1 MANTVNVAII
11 TTANTFNHWRIRD
24 NLVANDVNEIV
35 RGNFTKPAGN
45 VTIAEGYMRIANSI
59 GGVVLDV
66 ADGTNIDGTLT
77 VFNVELDNSS
87 NHLYVDA
94 GDIKIRRMGAND
106 KMVVNT
112 NTVFYGA
119 NVTIANAANG
129 ILNVNTQ
136 TVTINTGN
144 MTLSNTESNGAVFNI
159 YPRVYLFANAN
170 VTGTL
175 NVTNNVSAYNL
186 AVVSNTSTGNLVV
199 RNVANVDNANI
210 TTAYITSLTVTNPI
224 AAPASTDDAGYIVRV
239 NQTTDGDGYFRVKRS
254 AASGN
259 AELYWDDV
267 YTNSWKFLVNG
278 TPADLVA
285 GNLSATMRGSADY
298 LEVNGSTSGPVAV
311 NVASSNWF
319 KYTLTGNTTFRF
331 EHCPTDGSAITF
343 TLILIQDGTGGR
355 AVSWAN
361 TIYWTGGLIPPA
373 TTTLNARDLWT
384 FSSIDGGAT
393 YIGTLSV
400 KDYR

>member
-45 VTIAEGYMRIANSI
+45 VIISEGYMRLANTI
-59 GGVVLDV
+59 GGVILDV
-66 ADGTNIDGTLT
+66 ADGTNIDGLLT
-77 VFNVELDNSS
+77 VRDIEVDNTT
-87 NHLYVDA
+87 NHVYVDA

-106 KMVVNT
+106 RMVVNT

-175 NVTNNVSAYNL
+175 NVTNNVAAYNL

-199 RNVANVDNANI
+199 TNVANVDNANI

-298 LEVNGSTSGPVAV
+298 LTVQDGVGGPVAV

-319 KYTLTGNTTFRF
+319 KYTLTSNTTFRF

-343 TLILIQDGTGGR
+343 TLILVQDGTGGR
-355 AVSWAN
+355 TVSWAN
-361 TIYWTGGLIPPA
+361 TIYWTGGLIPPG
-373 TTTLNARDLWT
+373 TSTLNARDLWT